1 MLTNL
6 NIELIY
12 DDDNKKIEVLI
23 IGEIDYSNY
32 EKLRQITRKIL
43 DSANNYKEIIFNL
56 KDCKMISSNGF
67 GLFFELQDFLINRK
81 YAAKIKFS
89 NVNNLILQN
98 MKILKMDSEF
108 EILV

>member
-1 MLTNL
+1 MFG
-6 NIELIY
+6 

-56 KDCKMISSNGF
+56 KDYKIINNNGF
-67 GLFFELQDFLINRK
+67 DLFFKLQDFLINRK

>member
-67 GLFFELQDFLINRK
+67 GFIIDTDEYDWHFRL
-81 YAAKIKFS
+81 
-89 NVNNLILQN
+89 
-98 MKILKMDSEF
+98 
-108 EILV
+108 